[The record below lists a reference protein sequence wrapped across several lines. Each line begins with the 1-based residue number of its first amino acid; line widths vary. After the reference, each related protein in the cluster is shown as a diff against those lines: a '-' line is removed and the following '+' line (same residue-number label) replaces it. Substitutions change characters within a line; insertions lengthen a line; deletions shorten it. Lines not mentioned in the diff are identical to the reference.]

1 MKNLEVTRGAGTPSD
16 PDLNLTHIALKRH
29 TGSAPDPTYLGLMSG
44 VYPAVW
50 SIFGVSS
57 WRPLRLIPRC
67 CLLPGTDA
75 LARPQEPGSQN
86 QAEGEKEGEE
96 NQRKR

>member
-1 MKNLEVTRGAGTPSD
+1 MNRREERRIEQRKGGKRCSSCALE
-16 PDLNLTHIALKRH
+16 L
-29 TGSAPDPTYLGLMSG
+29 
-44 VYPAVW
+44 
-50 SIFGVSS
+50 VSS
-57 WRPLRLIPRC
+57 PPSLPLVSISSWAPI
-67 CLLPGTDA
+67 GTDA